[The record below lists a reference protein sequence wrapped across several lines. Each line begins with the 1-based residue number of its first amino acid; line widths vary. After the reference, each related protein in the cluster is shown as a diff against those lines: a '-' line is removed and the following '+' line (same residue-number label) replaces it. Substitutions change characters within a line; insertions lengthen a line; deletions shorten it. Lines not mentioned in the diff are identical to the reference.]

1 MKYGRLA
8 VNCYSSLF
16 KKKILHELWF
26 RIRVGFQSRSPIFF
40 FLFTWTWV
48 RCYFRQTLSTR
59 VRLARLGLEI
69 FSRPSKAMK
78 SNLSWRDLLRSYDF
92 LIVRIF
98 SFKRLYPSLL
108 KIYASESQANPC
120 LHEEVIK
127 ILTPSYLAYSGW
139 PNPTLNTIVLNKTKL
154 EFSV

>member
-1 MKYGRLA
+1 MENNNLFL
-8 VNCYSSLF
+8 SLIQ
-16 KKKILHELWF
+16 KIKIHLL
-26 RIRVGFQSRSPIFF
+26 RPTLLLIRFSISLLIRTPS
-40 FLFTWTWV
+40 L
-48 RCYFRQTLSTR
+48 RHTLSTC
-59 VRLARLGLEI
+59 VRLAQPGLEI
-69 FSRPSKAMK
+69 FSRSSKAMK